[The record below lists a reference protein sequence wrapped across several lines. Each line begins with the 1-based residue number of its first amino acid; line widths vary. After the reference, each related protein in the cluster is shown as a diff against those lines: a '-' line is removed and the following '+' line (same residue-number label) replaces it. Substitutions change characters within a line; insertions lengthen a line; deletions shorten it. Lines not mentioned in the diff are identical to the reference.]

1 MRSSLLWTALAAVT
15 VIATAEAETAFSEPD
30 KVPPSSTFV
39 EGNSTTVTISA
50 NPSSTLSPSAAP
62 SALAIPTVIP
72 PQIHPHPPG
81 TWPDVSGPT
90 VTTTGSLNPSVSVIP
105 GPVPPPVFTH
115 PSDDSP
121 HVIPSSLGSGT
132 TVNTGKDGQ
141 SSLVPPAA
149 SSSTVIF
156 GDTLT
161 HSSGESSPGAVYT
174 SGVYTS
180 ETRTFPSTTVDT
192 SVASSGTS
200 GSSSSETETFSSTS
214 DGTAVT
220 STGTSSSFAI
230 DTSETRTFPSITHST
245 GVIPSG
251 TSTPT
256 FTETPTASSNLAGS
270 STVLA
275 SETRTFP
282 TTSPVSSVAPSGTA
296 STGVSVGT
304 GSSSVISVSETRTFP
319 SSSGTTV
326 AQSSG
331 ASSTGTASSGIATSH
346 VPSSVVT
353 STVLS
358 SSSLSSNEV
367 SSGTLSGPSTEP
379 VSGPSTSATQSSAT
393 TSDSETSSSIPAS
406 SNGSSS
412 DVGSSTGSDASITSG
427 GTTSTTSSD
436 SIGVTPTASTTDA
449 TGATDT
455 LSTTEPVSETD
466 TTGGPI
472 TGWLIPKPEVT
483 NSLHGI
489 SDTFV
494 HNLPTFSSWEI
505 DPKPP
510 LQTQIIDDIKGSK
523 RQIENLIDKLGGSV
537 KGRGCKSKKRSL
549 FDSVFNTVKNAMD
562 TVTDVIDNLLCMAD
576 KFEDLI
582 EAVGKNKI
590 NLAKDTIN
598 ILIDPKPKDQGSD
611 DNNDDNDDDDDD
623 DDNDTESSSST
634 STTSTTSTCSETAAE
649 QVTILCEPTLI
660 TSADSTI
667 STTTCSPTITVT
679 TTGCSVTDTTTTITE
694 TPTPESRPLCSV
706 KKCGDACPRGHEGW
720 GPGVAL
726 ACSQIPTLTVS
737 ELPAVTHHSLATGDD
752 GGLREESVNEESLIK
767 RAPPSLIPPIIQDD
781 PPNAEA
787 HLTPLIQSLD
797 RTANWWVP
805 YRDVMTLWAPLPPN
819 AQQYTVWGIKP
830 LSGCTTI
837 LVISKTGLYAAH
849 LSEDPVFK
857 QTYRTIETQTW
868 GLLSH
873 GGAPGVIPFTDLASR
888 AGQSRPLD
896 EENKPIVIVI
906 TPFKERKTRWGPRT
920 LKYGAAKLLGRKYAK
935 SIYGDGADRDPD
947 STDPLVVPYQ
957 VSEEGQEIGDTTPRS
972 KVIVELNPVNKVYH
986 LSNRQ
991 LRREEYHAVG
1001 RWRVWVDGKA
1011 VMDQDWMYGPFLTP
1025 PTRPAGPV
1033 RRDDVCLLPTLAS
1046 TSSAVSTSPSTL
1058 VTTTRPHTPSSSES
1072 PASTTSTDTSSS
1084 SSSTTSSVSS
1094 TSTSSVT
1101 QTHNPPGQPPG
1112 FTLPTAHPTT
1122 TRGHNPPGQPPGFT
1136 LPTAQPA
1143 SSVPVSEQVCDYW
1156 DTTTSDNHPIMNHA
1170 AVMQLGKK
1178 CNWDT
1183 NTPRDKPM
1191 GRGDGELIWRVT
1203 NPARDT
1209 DYYASIKWK
1218 NGCEG
1223 PAMNVRNPTPE
1234 LTCERIIINNLEKC
1248 QNKHGYRGYIE
1259 VGCLVYI
1266 SEMTS
1271 SLPAT
1276 HYGSAGGTTGDTGED
1291 VSEETDHHPIPAG
1304 GWPPNKGN

>member
-1 MRSSLLWTALAAVT
+1 M
-15 VIATAEAETAFSEPD
+15 
-30 KVPPSSTFV
+30 
-39 EGNSTTVTISA
+39 
-50 NPSSTLSPSAAP
+50 
-62 SALAIPTVIP
+62 
-72 PQIHPHPPG
+72 
-81 TWPDVSGPT
+81 
-90 VTTTGSLNPSVSVIP
+90 
-105 GPVPPPVFTH
+105 
-115 PSDDSP
+115 
-121 HVIPSSLGSGT
+121 
-132 TVNTGKDGQ
+132 
-141 SSLVPPAA
+141 
-149 SSSTVIF
+149 
-156 GDTLT
+156 
-161 HSSGESSPGAVYT
+161 
-174 SGVYTS
+174 
-180 ETRTFPSTTVDT
+180 
-192 SVASSGTS
+192 
-200 GSSSSETETFSSTS
+200 
-214 DGTAVT
+214 
-220 STGTSSSFAI
+220 
-230 DTSETRTFPSITHST
+230 
-245 GVIPSG
+245 
-251 TSTPT
+251 
-256 FTETPTASSNLAGS
+256 
-270 STVLA
+270 
-275 SETRTFP
+275 
-282 TTSPVSSVAPSGTA
+282 
-296 STGVSVGT
+296 
-304 GSSSVISVSETRTFP
+304 
-319 SSSGTTV
+319 
-326 AQSSG
+326 
-331 ASSTGTASSGIATSH
+331 
-346 VPSSVVT
+346 
-353 STVLS
+353 
-358 SSSLSSNEV
+358 
-367 SSGTLSGPSTEP
+367 
-379 VSGPSTSATQSSAT
+379 
-393 TSDSETSSSIPAS
+393 
-406 SNGSSS
+406 
-412 DVGSSTGSDASITSG
+412 
-427 GTTSTTSSD
+427 
-436 SIGVTPTASTTDA
+436 
-449 TGATDT
+449 
-455 LSTTEPVSETD
+455 TEPVSETD

-549 FDSVFNTVKNAMD
+549 FDSVFNTVKNGMD

-598 ILIDPKPKDQGSD
+598 ILIDPKPKDQGAD

-623 DDNDTESSSST
+623 DDDTESSSST
-634 STTSTTSTCSETAAE
+634 STTSTTSTCSETTAE

-706 KKCGDACPRGHEGW
+706 KKCGDACPHGHEGW
-720 GPGVAL
+720 GPGVSL

-752 GGLREESVNEESLIK
+752 DGLREESVNEESLIK

-857 QTYRTIETQTW
+857 QTYRTIETRTW

-906 TPFKERKTRWGPRT
+906 TPFKERLTRWGPRT

-935 SIYGDGADRDPD
+935 SIYGDGADRDRD
-947 STDPLVVPYQ
+947 RTDPLVVPYQ

-986 LSNRQ
+986 LRNRQ

-1101 QTHNPPGQPPG
+1101 EAHNPPGQPPG

-1259 VGCLVYI
+1259 VGCLLYI

-1271 SLPAT
+1271 SLPVT

-1291 VSEETDHHPIPAG
+1291 VS
-1304 GWPPNKGN
+1304 